1 MMKFIK
7 IRRRAAH
14 LAILFIC
21 PFYLLAQ
28 IQSPEE
34 FLVTNYGE
42 HFTPHH
48 LLVEYAR
55 YLADNSDYMTIETYG
70 YTNEKR
76 PLLLATF
83 TTPANH
89 SQIEDIRKSN
99 MNITGIE
106 RHSDNNVNEK
116 AILWMSF
123 GVHGNEAAG
132 PESSMTVMYK
142 LANPDAQTRRWLD
155 NTVVLIDPSI
165 NPDGYSRYTHWVW
178 QVAGKEPHPTTSDRE
193 HMEPWPGGR
202 TNHYH
207 FDLNR
212 DWAWQTQVESQQRF
226 IKYNQWMPHIHA
238 DFHEMGY
245 NSHYYFAPAAKPY
258 HEYMTQW
265 QRDFQIDIGKNHAK
279 YFDKEG
285 WIYFTRERFDLLY
298 PSYGDTY
305 PTFNGAIGMTYE
317 KGGSGR
323 AGRAIIMDNGD
334 TLRLRDRID
343 HHVTTALSTVEIT
356 SLNADRLVANFK
368 KYYQD
373 NINNPKGKFK
383 TYVIKSSE
391 SSKAL
396 AELLK
401 RNKIDFAYATE
412 SQKLN
417 GYHYQSEEIRNFE
430 VEPEDIVIDVK
441 QPKSTLLQVLFEPD
455 PMLEDSIT
463 YDITAWCIPFAY
475 GVETYGLTA
484 VPTVNTAEQYS
495 EMMDMGAP
503 NNPYAYHFEWGSNDA
518 HRVIAAFAKNG
529 IRMRVADRTSS
540 IQGDKVDRATVVI
553 MKGDNKHVVDW
564 NEKVISTLN
573 GTTVNWGYF
582 ESGFSDA
589 GGDLGG
595 RRFRLLENPKVMI
608 LAGEGVGSNTFG
620 QVWHYFENHLHYPV
634 SVVNK
639 DEIGRVDLDDYD
651 VLVMPDGYYRMS
663 KGEMDDLSSWIR
675 GGGKLIAIGGA
686 LRNLSDQEGFALARY
701 ATEDEKKAADKAAEE
716 KAMQERLV
724 DYEGQERRR
733 ISQIVPGA
741 IVQNKV
747 DATHPLGYGLGGDYY
762 SLKTS
767 SATYNWLK
775 DAWNVVYV
783 PETFDSYGFIGKEL
797 KDKLGG
803 TVSFAVEEKGRGSV
817 VYMVDNPLYRGF
829 WHNGLHLFTNA
840 VFMVE

>member
-1 MMKFIK
+1 MKLLKLKEIWSLIGGLALALNIAVGQIK
-7 IRRRAAH
+7 
-14 LAILFIC
+14 
-21 PFYLLAQ
+21 
-28 IQSPEE
+28 SPEE

-48 LLVEYAR
+48 LLVDYAR
-55 YLADNSDYMTIETYG
+55 YLAEESDYMTIETYG

-76 PLLLATF
+76 PLVLAKF

-89 SQIEDIRKSN
+89 AQIEDIRKSN
-99 MNITGIE
+99 MNITGLE
-106 RHSDNNVNEK
+106 NHTDHNMNEK

-132 PESSMTVMYK
+132 PESAITVMYK
-142 LANPDAQTRRWLD
+142 LANPDAATRAWLD
-155 NTVVLIDPSI
+155 NTVVLIDPTI
-165 NPDGYSRYTHWVW
+165 NPDGYSRYSHWVW
-178 QVAGKEPHPTTSDRE
+178 RIAGKETHPTTSDRE

-212 DWAWQTQVESQQRF
+212 DWAWQTQIESQQRF
-226 IKYNQWMPHIHA
+226 VKYNQWMPHIHA
-238 DFHEMGY
+238 DFHEMGH

-285 WIYFTRERFDLLY
+285 WIYFTRESFDLLY

-323 AGRAIIMDNGD
+323 AGRAIIMNNGD
-334 TLRLRDRID
+334 TLRLKDRID
-343 HHVTTALSTVEIT
+343 HHVTTAMSTIEIT
-356 SLNADRLVANFK
+356 SMNADRLVANFK

-383 TYVIKSSE
+383 AYVIKASE
-391 SSKAL
+391 GSKAL
-396 AELLK
+396 AELFK
-401 RNKIDFAYATE
+401 RNKIDFSYATE
-412 SQKLN
+412 SQNLN
-417 GYHYQSEEIRNFE
+417 GYHYQSKK
-430 VEPEDIVIDVK
+430 DISFQIDPKDIIIDVR
-441 QPKSTLLQVLFEPD
+441 QPKSTLLQVLLEPE
-455 PMLEDSIT
+455 PMLEDSVT

-475 GVETYGLTA
+475 GVETYGLST
-484 VPTVNTAEQYS
+484 VPTVNVADEYD
-495 EMMDMGAP
+495 EMMDQGEP

-518 HRVIAAFAKNG
+518 HRIISALAKG
-529 IRMRVADRTSS
+529 GMRMRVADRTSS
-540 IQGDKVDRATVVI
+540 IQGDAIDRATVVI
-553 MKGDNKHVVDW
+553 MKGDNNHIKDW
-564 NEKVISTLN
+564 NAKVTSILN
-573 GTTVNWGYF
+573 SSSVNWGF
-582 ESGFSDA
+582 LDSGFSDA

-595 RRFRLLENPKVMI
+595 RRFRLIENPKVLI
-608 LAGEGVGSNTFG
+608 LAGEGTSSYSFG
-620 QVWHYFENHLHYPV
+620 QVWHYFENHLHYPL
-634 SVVNK
+634 SIVNK
-639 DEIGRVDLDDYD
+639 NEMGRVNMDDYD
-651 VLVMPDGYYRMS
+651 VLIMPDGFYRLNS
-663 KGEMDDLSSWIR
+663 SEMDELNAWIR

-686 LRNLSDQEGFALARY
+686 LRNLSDKEGYALARY
-701 ATEDEKKAADKAAEE
+701 ATESEKKAANKAAEE
-716 KAMQERLV
+716 KALEERLV

-741 IVQNKV
+741 IVQHKV
-747 DATHPLGYGLGGDYY
+747 DSTHPLGYGFDGDYY

-767 SATYNWLK
+767 SATYNLLK

-783 PETFDSYGFIGKEL
+783 PESFDSYGFIGKEL
-797 KDKLGG
+797 KDRLGG

-817 VYMVDNPLYRGF
+817 IYMVDNPLYRGF

-840 VFMVE
+840 LFMVD